1 MDCNYFDKSN
11 EQIKKKIKKQK
22 QQITVSIHQ
31 VGKLRCEL
39 SYRRCE
45 TSVEDLLNMIRFVS
59 SSSPSSSLWGWK
71 MILIIINNILIIVNR
86 VEVDEIENIQK
97 EVENDAIDLDSV
109 AERWVLMTVL
119 LGGRCHWA
127 VWWSQWLWIRNNAN
141 NLDTTKTVPMWAA
154 LRVLLL
160 DFLRFNLKSQLSRSM
175 PSMPR
180 MEEETRLSW
189 NHT

>member
-11 EQIKKKIKKQK
+11 EQINKANKKTNYSFFSPGWQ
-22 QQITVSIHQ
+22 TEM
-31 VGKLRCEL
+31 RAEL
-39 SYRRCE
+39 
-45 TSVEDLLNMIRFVS
+45 
-59 SSSPSSSLWGWK
+59 SSLWDFGRRFAQHDQVGLGIINIV
-71 MILIIINNILIIVNR
+71 MIIIIR

-127 VWWSQWLWIRNNAN
+127 VWWWQWLWIRNNAK
-141 NLDTTKTVPMWAA
+141 NLNTTKTVPMWAA
-154 LRVLLL
+154 LLL